1 MFLKFAFRN
10 LLRNKKRTFTSA
22 LSVFTAAMLVGVAYG
37 WVNGVFSLYSEGFI
51 KYQTGNVRIVTQGY
65 ESREKFMP
73 VDEVIVNAD
82 EIAAKIR
89 KIEGVTSVEER
100 VRFGIL
106 MGKEDNTVTA
116 VGMGLDVKNNSF
128 GFADKI
134 IEGGLAEHGIYLG
147 VRLAESLRLKVGEEI
162 LIASKTSQ
170 GGLNGIKVKVAGIFK
185 MKMASFD
192 KHFFFLNLADAKKLL
207 KIHSGV
213 TEIYAFTQNPENS
226 AKLRDQIKP
235 LLGAGL
241 VVKTYGEQMG
251 GLDEILKMMKSIFFF
266 IEIAILA
273 LACFVIINTMV
284 MAIFER
290 MREIGT
296 LKALGFTEADL
307 FIIFTGEGAMIGILG
322 GIPGAIIGFLGIYL
336 WGKTGIN
343 LEGMLKDIEMPLEYV
358 IHPALSFFDIFSVL
372 ALATIVP
379 IVSSMIPARYIRR
392 YLPSD
397 ALRM

>member
-22 LSVFTAAMLVGVAYG
+22 LSVFAAAMLVGFGYG
-37 WVNGVFSLYSEGFI
+37 WVNGVISLYSEGFI
-51 KYQTGNVRIVTQGY
+51 KYQTGNVRVVTQGY

-73 VDEVIVNAD
+73 VDEVITNAD

-89 KIEGVTSVEER
+89 KINGVSSVEER
-100 VRFGIL
+100 IRFGIL
-106 MGKEDNTVTA
+106 MGKDDNTVSA

-128 GFADKI
+128 EFADKM
-134 IEGGLAEHGIYLG
+134 IEGGIQEHGIYLG

-207 KIHSGV
+207 KIQNGS
-213 TEIYAFTQNPENS
+213 TEIYAFTKNVEDSQ
-226 AKLRDQIKP
+226 KLGEQIKSV
-235 LLGAGL
+235 AGEGL
-241 VVKTYGEQMG
+241 SVKTYSEQMG
-251 GLDEILKMMKSIFFF
+251 GLDEILKMMKSIFLF

-296 LKALGFTEADL
+296 LKALGFTERDL
-307 FIIFTGEGAMIGILG
+307 FVIFTGEGAMIGILG
-322 GIPGAIIGFLGIYL
+322 GIPGALIGFIGIYI
-336 WGKTGIN
+336 WSKTGVN
-343 LEGMLKDIEMPLEYV
+343 LEGMLKDVELPIEYV
-358 IHPALSFFDIFSVL
+358 IHPMLSIIDIFGVL

-379 IVSSMIPARYIRR
+379 IISSMIPARYIRR
-392 YLPSD
+392 YLPSQ

>member
-22 LSVFTAAMLVGVAYG
+22 LSVFTAAMLVGVGYG
-37 WVNGVFSLYSEGFI
+37 WINGVMDLYSEGFI
-51 KYQTGNVRIVTQGY
+51 KYQTGNVRVVTEGY

-73 VDEVIVNAD
+73 LDEVIVNAD
-82 EIAAKIR
+82 EIVSNIR

-106 MGKEDNTVTA
+106 MGKDDNTVTA

-128 GFADKI
+128 GFADKM
-134 IEGGLAEHGIYLG
+134 IEGGIADHGIYLG

-162 LIASKTSQ
+162 LIASKTSE

-185 MKMASFD
+185 MKMAAFD
-192 KHFFFLNLADAKKLL
+192 KHYFFLNLADAKKLL
-207 KIHSGV
+207 KIHKGA
-213 TEIYAFTQNPENS
+213 TEIYAFTGRAEDS

-235 LLGAGL
+235 LAGEGL
-241 VVKTYGEQMG
+241 SVKTYSEQMG
-251 GLDEILKMMKSIFFF
+251 GLDELLKMMKSIFFF

-307 FIIFTGEGAMIGILG
+307 FVIFTGEGAMIGILG
-322 GIPGAIIGFLGIYL
+322 GIPGALLGFLGIYM
-336 WGKTGIN
+336 WSKTGIN
-343 LEGMLKDIEMPLEYV
+343 LEGMLKNVEMPIEYV
-358 IHPALSFFDIFSVL
+358 IHPMLSLTDIFGVL
-372 ALATIVP
+372 AMATIVP